1 MSGLR
6 MGIPEACLHVVHGV
20 PGAARSRRHSK
31 TSSLEVMSEV
41 EGTILSGNR
50 MNAQPRK
57 IRGLDGLRALAVI
70 AVIIFHV
77 RPASLP
83 GGFIGVDIFFVVSG
97 FLITTLLVREIIK
110 TRGLNLPRF
119 WLRRARRLLPALVLV
134 VLVSVTGGLI
144 LGDDLLVGIGRQ
156 SLGALTFSTNWVEI
170 VAGTSYFAGTS
181 PQLFAHF
188 WSLAVEEQF
197 YLLWPLLFM
206 GLMLVVKSWHW
217 RIGVAAGGAVVS
229 AILMAIIHTPGS
241 DVTRVYYG
249 TDTHAFGL
257 LLGVALAFVW
267 AGTPWLKDPR
277 FVLLSPYLAPA
288 ALLGI
293 LALMRAL
300 DENSAFTFRGGLFL
314 ASALT
319 ALLIASLLPRNRRLL
334 AVAEFRPLVWV
345 GKRSYGL
352 YLWHWPVLLLLTA
365 LAPPAAVDSLLNW
378 VVRGLAVAATV
389 AISAWS
395 YRSLEMPVRTRG
407 FRACWR
413 QAVADV
419 RGPERVPKIALAA
432 AFLLVI
438 GTSIGLATAPSKS
451 SVQAAIEEGQRH
463 ISGTAAEGAAAE
475 PSGSPKSATKQPT
488 DPATPTIANFAVP
501 TGEEISG
508 FGDSLLV
515 TSVGGL
521 NAVFPGIYLDAVSN
535 RQWQHAEGVVSAAL
549 EAGLVRRAVIIDFGT
564 NAGVP
569 DSDAVRRVLD
579 MLGPDRM
586 VVVVNLYGTS
596 TFIEPANEELANI
609 VAEYPNAIIADWY
622 SAVSAQPDM
631 LQSDQTH
638 PNIPGAQLFA
648 ETVQSAFQQ
657 LSDRISSQQ
666 SQG

>member
-293 LALMRAL
+293 LALMRTL

-319 ALLIASLLPRNRRLL
+319 ALLIASLLPGIEDFWPWPSSAHWCGWVSAPTVCTCGIGRFCYSSPHSLRPPRWIPFSTGSCAAWPSLPRL
-334 AVAEFRPLVWV
+334 
-345 GKRSYGL
+345 RS
-352 YLWHWPVLLLLTA
+352 
-365 LAPPAAVDSLLNW
+365 
-378 VVRGLAVAATV
+378 
-389 AISAWS
+389 
-395 YRSLEMPVRTRG
+395 
-407 FRACWR
+407 
-413 QAVADV
+413 
-419 RGPERVPKIALAA
+419 
-432 AFLLVI
+432 
-438 GTSIGLATAPSKS
+438 
-451 SVQAAIEEGQRH
+451 RH
-463 ISGTAAEGAAAE
+463 G
-475 PSGSPKSATKQPT
+475 
-488 DPATPTIANFAVP
+488 P
-501 TGEEISG
+501 TGHSRCPFELEVSG
-508 FGDSLLV
+508 RA
-515 TSVGGL
+515 GGRPWRTCGGR
-521 NAVFPGIYLDAVSN
+521 NACPRS
-535 RQWQHAEGVVSAAL
+535 RW
-549 EAGLVRRAVIIDFGT
+549 RR
-564 NAGVP
+564 
-569 DSDAVRRVLD
+569 R
-579 MLGPDRM
+579 
-586 VVVVNLYGTS
+586 
-596 TFIEPANEELANI
+596 
-609 VAEYPNAIIADWY
+609 
-622 SAVSAQPDM
+622 
-631 LQSDQTH
+631 
-638 PNIPGAQLFA
+638 
-648 ETVQSAFQQ
+648 
-657 LSDRISSQQ
+657 SSW
-666 SQG
+666 